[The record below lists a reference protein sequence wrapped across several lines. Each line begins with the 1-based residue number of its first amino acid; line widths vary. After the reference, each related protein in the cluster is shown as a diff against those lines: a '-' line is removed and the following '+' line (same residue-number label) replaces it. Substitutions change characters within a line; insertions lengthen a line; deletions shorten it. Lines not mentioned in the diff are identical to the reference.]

1 MTKSYRIRTK
11 VGVDQNIRI
20 NINQDFDFLE
30 ILSLKLKQEDVYTR
44 FCSDYGVVAG
54 RVVANGGFGIPNA
67 NVSIFVPLSSI
78 DENDPV
84 ISTLYPYKFLE
95 QKNEDGYR
103 YNLLPYVQE
112 YNGHTPT
119 GTFPSREDVLTRK

>member
-1 MTKSYRIRTK
+1 MSKSYRLRTK
-11 VGVDQNIRI
+11 PGVDQNIRI

-30 ILSLKLKQEDVYTR
+30 ILSLKLRQEDVYTR
-44 FCSDYGVVAG
+44 FCADYGVVVG

-67 NVSIFVPLSSI
+67 NVSIFVPLTDI

-103 YNLLPYVQE
+103 YNLLPYVSE

-119 GTFPSREDVLTRK
+119 GTFP